1 MTTIVQ
7 TAPNATTL
15 TKPLT
20 ETTLNGTADN
30 IPFVRG
36 SGQFLMLRNPTGVTV
51 NNVRLFGT
59 TAGLAGFPGSLPVD
73 HALGFLFGSVATL
86 QTRFVRLDDIYQY
99 LSGVASV
106 SNGSTLIATLVAN
119 D

>member
-15 TKPLT
+15 TKTLT

-36 SGQFLMLRNPTGVTV
+36 SGQILILRNPTGVTV
-51 NNVRLFGT
+51 NNIRLFGT

-73 HALGFLFGSVATL
+73 HSLGFLVGTITTL
-86 QTRFVRLDDIYQY
+86 QSKFVRLEDIYQF

-106 SNGSTLIATLVAN
+106 SNGATLVATLVAN

>member
-1 MTTIVQ
+1 MQ

-20 ETTLNGTADN
+20 ETILNGTADN

-36 SGQFLMLRNPTGVTV
+36 SGQILMLRNTSGVAV

-73 HALGFLFGSVATL
+73 HSVGFLFGTVSAL
-86 QTRFVRLDDIYQY
+86 ATRFVRLDDIYLF